1 VLLATPLAIVV
12 IVLVQMLWVQGVVGE
27 PIRVLGDHSP
37 PAN

>member
-1 VLLATPLAIVV
+1 M
-12 IVLVQMLWVQGVVGE
+12 QMLWVQGVVGE